1 MDARTERSLTRLAT
15 AASLISAVAVV
26 ATLLVVL
33 WPRVTR
39 AIGMEPKAP
48 PPAYSAGTTIDTPA
62 DWYAHE
68 KVTLVLF
75 ARNSCGACQK
85 AAPYLKTLAATVTSS
100 GGHVVFASTG
110 NEPADDLRFAQTMGL
125 EPVSVKVTPK
135 GLRVR
140 ATPTLVLV
148 NARGEILSAWEGVGD
163 DKKQHAITTRVTDA
177 LKGA

>member
-1 MDARTERSLTRLAT
+1 MMDARSERSLARLAT

-48 PPAYSAGTTIDTPA
+48 QPAYSAGTTIDTPA

-85 AAPYLKTLAATVTSS
+85 AAPYLKTR
-100 GGHVVFASTG
+100 GHRDVRSRSL
-110 NEPADDLRFAQTMGL
+110 PARERAGDDLTSAQTMGPW
-125 EPVSVKVTPK
+125 PVSVKVIFSA
-135 GLRVR
+135 RVR

-148 NARGEILSAWEGVGD
+148 NARGEVLSAWEGVGD
-163 DKKQHAITTRVTDA
+163 EKKQHAITTRVTDA